1 VMEDVRKLFV
11 GRRPGEK
18 VELRAGNG
26 LRRAGLLATRDMMAV
41 ARSSIEVLGWM
52 ENGGRAGQYQPSLL
66 GICTSREMVC
76 APSSAAAMTPAPS
89 PMRLDEA

>member
-1 VMEDVRKLFV
+1 VIEDVRKLFV

-18 VELRAGNG
+18 VELRAGDG

-52 ENGGRAGQYQPSLL
+52 ENGGRAGQYQPCLL
-66 GICTSREMVC
+66 AS
-76 APSSAAAMTPAPS
+76 APAGKRWSVRPTRQQP
-89 PMRLDEA
+89 